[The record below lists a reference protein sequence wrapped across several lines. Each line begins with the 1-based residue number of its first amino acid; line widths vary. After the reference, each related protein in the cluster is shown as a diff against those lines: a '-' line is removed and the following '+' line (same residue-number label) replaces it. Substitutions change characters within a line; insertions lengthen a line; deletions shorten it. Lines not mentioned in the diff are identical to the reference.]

1 MANTLYTD
9 NHEYIRI
16 EGDAAVVGVTDYAQ
30 SQLGEV
36 VFVELPLLGRR
47 VAKGDEAAV
56 VESVKA
62 TSGVNA
68 PASGEVVEINRAL
81 EEAPGLVNQDP
92 AGKGWFLKL
101 RLADPAELDQTDG
114 RGGLSGLCRD
124 ARLDRNDFVGGR
136 RFVRFLLPPRHRT
149 RKGDPDS

>member
-1 MANTLYTD
+1 MPRTLYTD

-16 EGDAAVVGVTDYAQ
+16 EGEAAVVGVTDYAQ

-36 VFVELPLLGRR
+36 VFVELPLLGKR

-81 EEAPGLVNQDP
+81 EETPGLVNQDP
-92 AGKGWFLKL
+92 AGEGWFLKL
-101 RLADPAELDQTDG
+101 RLANPVELEPLMDEAAYQAFVAT
-114 RGGLSGLCRD
+114 
-124 ARLDRNDFVGGR
+124 LD
-136 RFVRFLLPPRHRT
+136 
-149 RKGDPDS
+149 

>member
-1 MANTLYTD
+1 MATTRYTD
-9 NHEYIRI
+9 NHEYIRV
-16 EGDAAVVGVTDYAQ
+16 EGAAAVVGVTDYAQ

-47 VAKGDEAAV
+47 LVKGDEAAV

-92 AGKGWFLKL
+92 AGEGWFLKL
-101 RLADPAELDQTDG
+101 RLTNPAELEPLMDEAAYLAFVAT
-114 RGGLSGLCRD
+114 
-124 ARLDRNDFVGGR
+124 LD
-136 RFVRFLLPPRHRT
+136 
-149 RKGDPDS
+149 